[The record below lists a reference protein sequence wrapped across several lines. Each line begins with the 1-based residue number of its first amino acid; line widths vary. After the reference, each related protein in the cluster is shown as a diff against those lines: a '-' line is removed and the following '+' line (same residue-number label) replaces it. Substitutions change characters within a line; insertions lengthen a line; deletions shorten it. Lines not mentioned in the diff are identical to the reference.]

1 MGNLKQTLK
10 DQRSAIL
17 QKWLQ
22 SILETYPSDAAKF
35 MQNQK
40 DKFHNPVG
48 QTFNT
53 ELEVLFDELFLD
65 MNKEKIYSSLDNI
78 VRIRAVQDFSPSQ
91 AVTFLFQLKSIL
103 LDEIFD
109 LLQDDSNRKEYFVI
123 IAKIDHLI
131 LATFDI
137 YSKCREK
144 IFDIRLKE
152 MKKWSTGIFENKKS
166 PDQIST

>member
-1 MGNLKQTLK
+1 MGNLEQILK
-10 DQRSAIL
+10 EKKSAIL
-17 QKWLQ
+17 QKWLY
-22 SILETYPSDAAKF
+22 SILETYPSDSATF

-48 QTFNT
+48 QTFST
-53 ELEVLFDELFLD
+53 EFEVLFDELFLD
-65 MNKEKIYSSLDNI
+65 MNKERIYSSLENI

-109 LLQDDSNRKEYFVI
+109 LLQDESNRKEYFLI
-123 IAKIDHLI
+123 IAKIDHFI

-144 IFDIRLKE
+144 IFNIRLKE
-152 MKKWSTGIFENKKS
+152 MKKWSTGIFENNK
-166 PDQIST
+166 PLDQITT